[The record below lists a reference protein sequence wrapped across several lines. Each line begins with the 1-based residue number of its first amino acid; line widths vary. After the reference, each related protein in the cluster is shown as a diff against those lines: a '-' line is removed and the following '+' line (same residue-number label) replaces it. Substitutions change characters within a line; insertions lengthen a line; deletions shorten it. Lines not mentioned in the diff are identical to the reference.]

1 LSGVHTVHGKSGKS
15 WDLRISFFRPGK
27 LWHLCNCQLWKI
39 IENLSYV
46 WQISSSVKIFYNRG
60 EMCDVTNI
68 KICKIMGLGSIFR
81 KNKMKKRTLVKN
93 QLVSANWRVGIGT

>member
-1 LSGVHTVHGKSGKS
+1 MGFKNF
-15 WDLRISFFRPGK
+15 IFQA
-27 LWHLCNCQLWKI
+27 CNCQLWKF

-68 KICKIMGLGSIFR
+68 KICKIMGLGGIFR
-81 KNKMKKRTLVKN
+81 KNKMKKKNLVKN
-93 QLVSANWRVGIGT
+93 QPVRLCKLVGRYRHLSLL